1 MTTFETLALFTVFGG
16 ICACYVSVV
25 GFALA
30 ALLIVVLLGL
40 LGAVGGH
47 HFGYGVLAVAFVC
60 MQVGYVSGIV
70 GTALTRHV
78 RRLSAKGTSRIEG
91 QPHINQE

>member
-1 MTTFETLALFTVFGG
+1 MTTLETLALFTVFGG
-16 ICACYVSVV
+16 VCACYVSVV
-25 GFALA
+25 GFALTA
-30 ALLIVVLLGL
+30 MVIVVLLGL

-47 HFGYGVLAVAFVC
+47 HFGYGLLAGAFVC
-60 MQVGYVSGIV
+60 MQVGYVAGIV

-91 QPHINQE
+91 HPRINQE